1 MTALP
6 KLGTLTRDHVITL
19 GDDLVVT
26 FQLVPI
32 PGSEYTK
39 ILDAHRSEDGK
50 AAHEDVAVDILAA
63 GISNVYSSVEST
75 PAPFEAADANELWTE
90 WPEWARWQVYLAVVA
105 YSTQGPGANPFG
117 KSPEKENGDS

>member
-26 FQLVPI
+26 FQLTPI
-32 PGSEYTK
+32 PGSKYTQ
-39 ILDAHRSEDGK
+39 ILDAHRGEDGK
-50 AAHEDVAVDILAA
+50 AAHEDVAVDILTA
-63 GISNVYSSVEST
+63 GIANVYSSVEST
-75 PAPFEAADANELWTE
+75 AVPFGQADATELWTE

-117 KSPEKENGDS
+117 KSRQSENGES